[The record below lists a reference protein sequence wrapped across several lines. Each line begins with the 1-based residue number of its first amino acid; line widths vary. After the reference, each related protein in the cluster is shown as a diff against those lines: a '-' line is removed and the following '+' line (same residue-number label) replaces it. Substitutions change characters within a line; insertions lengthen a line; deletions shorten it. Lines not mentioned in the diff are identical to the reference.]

1 MFERD
6 FDEFVEQLDGTISLN
21 PNWKPLQP
29 VGKALFFKA
38 MEPYSMAQVSAAL
51 TAHIRDTKSGMFQ
64 PTPAHLIAQI
74 QGAAGNDGRPGAEEA
89 WAIAL
94 TSRDEADTVV
104 WTAETAEAFAICSPI
119 FPDEVGAR
127 MAFKEAYNRLVAAA
141 RLTGKPSTWSISL
154 GWDVKKRESV
164 IERAHVAGL
173 LAAPAVRAFFP
184 KYSGA
189 TAAPGAEC
197 PEGLKKV
204 KEALAQIQ
212 DGWAKAAE
220 NRAAEV
226 AAEREAEAARKAEI
240 AGQVAAYQQNV
251 IPLKA
256 QA

>member
-1 MFERD
+1 MQPTEKKPFLEMLTD
-6 FDEFVEQLDGTISLN
+6 TLASYG
-21 PNWKPLQP
+21 KPLPEGALLAAWWSNLEPFPLRIVAMAFSEYRAENGEFPP
-29 VGKALFFKA
+29 V
-38 MEPYSMAQVSAAL
+38 
-51 TAHIRDTKSGMFQ
+51 
-64 PTPAHLIAQI
+64 PAGIAKRCKLM
-74 QGAAGNDGRPGAEEA
+74 DGRPGAEEA

-127 MAFKEAYNRLVAAA
+127 MAFKEAYSRLVAAA
-141 RLTGKPSTWSISL
+141 RLTGKPSVWSVSL
-154 GWDVKKRESV
+154 GWDVQKREAV

-173 LAAPAVRAFFP
+173 LAAPAVRALLP
-184 KYSGA
+184 NYSGA
-189 TAAPGAEC
+189 AAAPGAEC

>member
-1 MFERD
+1 MQPTEKKQ
-6 FDEFVEQLDGTISLN
+6 FVEMLTDTLASYA
-21 PNWKPLQP
+21 KPLPEGALLAAWWRDLELFPLRIVAMAFSEYRAENGEFPP
-29 VGKALFFKA
+29 V
-38 MEPYSMAQVSAAL
+38 
-51 TAHIRDTKSGMFQ
+51 
-64 PTPAHLIAQI
+64 PAGIAKRCKLM
-74 QGAAGNDGRPGAEEA
+74 DGRPGAEEA

-104 WTAETAEAFAICSPI
+104 WTTETAEAFAICSPI

-141 RLTGKPSTWSISL
+141 RLAGKPSAWSVSL
-154 GWDVKKRESV
+154 GWDVQKREAV

-173 LAAPAVRAFFP
+173 LAAPVVHALLP
-184 KYSGA
+184 NYSGA
-189 TAAPGAEC
+189 TTAPGAEC